1 MSASKKRTFQ
11 DLEYNFIRIH
21 KYARQLQI
29 DMDPNIGQL
38 YQDETAR
45 LNKKLK
51 RCKEREIHNERMRLE
66 IVAER
71 QDTERKINTTAL
83 FMTNLK
89 SGASEL
95 LRVTREL
102 ARIAEGGACLKEL
115 AKAGKEARRVW
126 GFCQFTGVYWDK
138 GNGKWHAQITHNGR
152 NHYVGVFKDE
162 VEAAKAWDAQAR
174 SLRGA
179 DTKTN
184 FNLDGSE
191 CGKKNNDTSKF
202 MGVSKSCGKWRA
214 SIRGKLGNYH
224 HIGFFED
231 EVEAAKAYDAK
242 ARSLRGATSFTN
254 FNLDGIRHQQHC
266 CGLSYHP
273 TGSLP
278 ANPAALVVRVLG

>member
-11 DLEYNFIRIH
+11 DLEDNFIRIH

-89 SGASEL
+89 SAASEL
-95 LRVTREL
+95 LHVTRGL

-115 AKAGKEARRVW
+115 ATATNFNLDGSACGKKKTSSR
-126 GFCQFTGVYWDK
+126 FTGVVWDK
-138 GNGKWHAQITHNGR
+138 RVLSGKWKAQISHEGKTHYIGN
-152 NHYVGVFKDE
+152 FKDE
-162 VEAAKAWDAQAR
+162 VDAAKAWDAKAR

-184 FNLDGSE
+184 FNPNGSA
-191 CGKKNNDTSKF
+191 CGVTTSSRF
-202 MGVSKSCGKWRA
+202 TGVSWDKTSSKWHAQIKHKGER
-214 SIRGKLGNYH
+214 H
-224 HIGFFED
+224 FIGRFD
-231 EVEAAKAYDAK
+231 DDMEAAKAYDAK
-242 ARSLRGATSFTN
+242 ARSLRGANTRFLN
-254 FNLDGIRHQQHC
+254 FPVG
-266 CGLSYHP
+266 
-273 TGSLP
+273 
-278 ANPAALVVRVLG
+278 